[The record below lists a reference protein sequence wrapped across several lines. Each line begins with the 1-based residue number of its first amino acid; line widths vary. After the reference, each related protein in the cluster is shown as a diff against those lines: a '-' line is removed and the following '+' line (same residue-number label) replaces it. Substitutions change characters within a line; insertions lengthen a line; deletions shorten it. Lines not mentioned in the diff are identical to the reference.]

1 MKKQSLSAEKTID
14 DFGKALARRLDRD
27 GPDLAYDISERL
39 RAARMQ
45 ALAVRK
51 PELITLSAHQLNI
64 SAGQASLGRGNQDSP
79 LWSRLVSFIPLIAL
93 IAGLVAIQ
101 SIQSESS
108 ASEIAEVDSALL
120 LDELPPG
127 AYTDPGFLQFLKSN
141 QAAQAE
147 VR

>member
-1 MKKQSLSAEKTID
+1 MKNQSLTAKKNID
-14 DFGKALARRLDRD
+14 DFGKALVRRLDRD

-51 PELITLSAHQLNI
+51 PELVTVSAPHMNI
-64 SAGQASLGRGNQDSP
+64 SAGQASLNCGGQDSP

-93 IAGLVAIQ
+93 IAGLITIQ

-141 QAAQAE
+141 QAAQAK
-147 VR
+147 VH

>member
-1 MKKQSLSAEKTID
+1 MKNQSLTAEKTID
-14 DFGKALARRLDRD
+14 DFGKALVRRLDRD

-45 ALAVRK
+45 ALTVRK
-51 PELITLSAHQLNI
+51 PELITVTTRHMNI
-64 SAGQASLGRGNQDSP
+64 SAGQASLSRGGQDSP

-93 IAGLVAIQ
+93 IAGLITIQ